1 MREQLLVS
9 QGFAT
14 RSCHCRELGLLTRNF
29 LGVVRPPPGRGWIHV
44 PYVCR
49 LIHVLVLY
57 PSSDHF
63 LRARRS
69 WRLAALW
76 GCGDADKVQPPDNSP
91 FSERDRVS
99 HCADGGRVCGLLTWA
114 ARLPSASRLFSK
126 AHIQSLPPSPSPW
139 KDELLHESGRLGFS

>member
-1 MREQLLVS
+1 MREQPLVS

-44 PYVCR
+44 PHVCR

-57 PSSDHF
+57 PFSDHF

-69 WRLAALW
+69 WLLAALW
-76 GCGDADKVQPPDNSP
+76 GCGDAKSIRQRTHPPV
-91 FSERDRVS
+91 SETVS
-99 HCADGGRVCGLLTWA
+99 ATVL
-114 ARLPSASRLFSK
+114 
-126 AHIQSLPPSPSPW
+126 
-139 KDELLHESGRLGFS
+139 KDEG